1 MLLNVQLHSPLHI
14 MYLDMRCLH
23 VLYGAMTW
31 TPLTETV
38 NSPVMCRRLLLHGHV
53 LGSPPPRLYVF
64 PSGSIDILVIL
75 NIGYQYALTLYCKT
89 EIFIN
94 TAIP

>member
-1 MLLNVQLHSPLHI
+1 
-14 MYLDMRCLH
+14 MRCLH

-89 EIFIN
+89 EIVIN